1 MDVRAKEGRK
11 KPSNE
16 RDERIVGLQ
25 QAIIQ
30 PSVKPAA
37 AARSKFTEKVLPN
50 DSDAS
55 AEDDPNQQV
64 FCLLTDEGSV
74 SHDGNKLPKY
84 QELDQAL
91 NVKMHARLMKR
102 QTDADPNSF
111 KTEQL
116 SSILS
121 NLSDSR
127 SVLAK
132 YASELDG
139 KVSLPDGASL
149 EHLIQCRIPHKLTI
163 PKKVSGQKIA
173 DYLTSSWVVVRYVL
187 RYSSLKRQEA
197 SMISLAT
204 STSWRWL
211 RRPVSERFLRE
222 CGAEKA
228 TERQ

>member
-37 AARSKFTEKVLPN
+37 AARSKFKEKVLPN

-74 SHDGNKLPKY
+74 SHDGDKLPKY

-121 NLSDSR
+121 SLSDSR

-163 PKKVSGQKIA
+163 PKKISGQKIV
-173 DYLTSSWVVVRYVL
+173 DYETSR
-187 RYSSLKRQEA
+187 
-197 SMISLAT
+197 
-204 STSWRWL
+204 
-211 RRPVSERFLRE
+211 
-222 CGAEKA
+222 GA
-228 TERQ
+228 